1 MKLLRCDECEDVFSL
16 KLQYRHCACGK
27 SGGRYID
34 PVKVEVNGPCRV
46 FGVDSSFWAY
56 SNSYPRGE
64 IFLIKEPNKAITRIC
79 NSRVRRWLDEIKRL
93 EGGETQ

>member
-16 KLQYRHCACGK
+16 KLKYRHCACQK

-34 PVKVEVNGPCRV
+34 PVKVEVAGPCRV
-46 FGVDSSFWAY
+46 FAVDNSFWAY

-64 IFLIKEPNKAITRIC
+64 IFLIEEPNPAITRIC
-79 NSRVRRWLDEIKRL
+79 NSRVSRRLDEIKKL
-93 EGGETQ
+93 EVAER